1 MIWYTFLVWVYLF
14 CLACVAFPDGSK
26 RAFSGQLLAISP
38 ITKQS
43 FNPSI
48 LRFFDFAPDRLARD
62 DQQQITGTVSDA
74 NGVLPGVTVSVRKSQ
89 SQSQTQLVS
98 TITDEKGQFSI
109 AATEG
114 DTLVFTYVGYE
125 TIEIAIAMAKING
138 NVLNVLMTADAT
150 TLKEVTVN
158 AGYYTV
164 KDKERTGSIAK
175 ITAKDI
181 EKQPVS
187 NPLAAMQGRLSGVNI
202 IQNSG
207 LPGGRFSI
215 QVRGLN
221 SIRTDGNDPLYVVDG
236 VPYSSQSL
244 GDNTISSAAIT
255 GMVNPLNMI
264 NPADIESIEVLKDA
278 DATAIYG
285 SRGANG
291 VILITTKKGK
301 TAKTSFAV
309 NAFST
314 VGKVARELT
323 MMNTAQYLA
332 MRTEAFA
339 NDNIAS
345 YPNGAY
351 DVNGA
356 WDQSR
361 YTNWRKELMGGTAH
375 INSAQA
381 SVSGGSPNTQF
392 MVSGTYRKET
402 TVFPGDAHYGRGAVH
417 SSIIHKSED
426 NKFSI
431 NFSADY
437 AGDKN
442 TLPGRDLTSR
452 AYSLA
457 PNAPALYDDNGNL
470 NWQNGTWI
478 NPLATMQ
485 GDYITT
491 NQNLVANTLLSYTI
505 IPDLEAKA
513 SLGYN
518 EVRSTQN
525 VTVPLSVY
533 SPFDTSNHEAL
544 LMVNNGSGRSYI
556 LEPQLH
562 YGKKWHKLETKVMV
576 GATFQ
581 SQKTTKLAQTGSG
594 FTSDALINS
603 LAAATTVRVLNHTVT
618 DYKYSALFARVNFDW
633 DNRYILNLTGRRDGS
648 SRFGPANRY
657 ANFGAVGAAWI
668 FSREK
673 WFEQRNSVLSFGK
686 LRASYGTTGND
697 QIGDYQYL
705 DTYQVS
711 PYLYDGVVGL
721 TPARLFNPDFGW
733 ETNTKFEVAA
743 ELGFFKD
750 RIFLSAAYF
759 KNRSSNQ
766 LIGVPLPGTTGF
778 PTIQSNFDATVENT
792 GLEFELRTE
801 NLKSKDFSWTT
812 NLNLTAPK
820 NTLVAFPNLALSTY
834 ANLLV
839 VGESLF
845 ITKGYDYTGIDPVT
859 GTYTFRDYNGDGQI
873 STLDKQ
879 AIMDT
884 APEFYGGL
892 SNQIQYKNWNLDFL
906 FQFVKQQGRNYYQTS
921 PLAGSMAN
929 LPADFTSHFPDNGTA
944 SVSQI
949 YTTGQNSAAVDAY
962 YNFIESN
969 ATVSDASY
977 VRLKSMSISYSIPS
991 RWSKAFSA
999 KIYLQGQNL
1008 LTFTHYKGI
1017 DPENQSMSSLP
1028 PLKQFTLGVQLGF

>member
-1 MIWYTFLVWVYLF
+1 MNKFSLYKGRTVIGYAFLIWVYLF
-14 CLACVAFPDGSK
+14 CLTCLAQSPK
-26 RAFSGQLLAISP
+26 PTTLQTISGI
-38 ITKQS
+38 
-43 FNPSI
+43 
-48 LRFFDFAPDRLARD
+48 
-62 DQQQITGTVSDA
+62 VSDA
-74 NGVLPGVTVSVRKSQ
+74 NGALPGVTVTVKST
-89 SQSQTQLVS
+89 TQS
-98 TITDEKGQFSI
+98 TITDTTGKYSI
-109 AATEG
+109 QATEG
-114 DTLVFTYVGYE
+114 DILIFSYIGYKE
-125 TIEIAIAMAKING
+125 TTVAVTTNSVINIT
-138 NVLNVLMTADAT
+138 MTEDAT
-150 TLKEVTVN
+150 TLQEVTIN

-181 EKQPVS
+181 EQQPVS

-202 IQNSG
+202 IQNSA

-221 SIRTDGNDPLYVVDG
+221 SIRSDGNDPLYIING

-244 GDNTISSAAIT
+244 GDNTVSSAAIT
-255 GMVNPLNMI
+255 GLTNPLNNI

-301 TAKTSFAV
+301 AGKTSFMV

-314 VGKVARELT
+314 VGKVALEMD
-323 MMNTAQYLA
+323 MMNTQQYLA

-339 NDNIAS
+339 NDNIAT
-345 YPNGAY
+345 YPANAHDING
-351 DVNGA
+351 N

-361 YTNWRKELMGGTAH
+361 YTNWRKELIGGTAN
-375 INSAQA
+375 ISSAQA
-381 SVSGGSPNTQF
+381 SVSGGSNNTQF
-392 MVSGTYRKET
+392 LVSGTYRKES
-402 TVFPGDAHYGRGAVH
+402 TVFPGEAHFGRGAIH
-417 SSIIHKSED
+417 SSINHKSED

-437 AGDKN
+437 TGDKN

-452 AYSLA
+452 AYTLA
-457 PNAPALYDDNGNL
+457 PNAPALYDENGNL

-478 NPLATMQ
+478 NPLATIE
-485 GDYITT
+485 GAYITA
-491 NQNLVANTLLSYTI
+491 NQNLIANTTLSYKI
-505 IPDLEAKA
+505 MPGLEAKA
-513 SLGYN
+513 AIGYN
-518 EVRSTQN
+518 EIHTSQN
-525 VTVPLSVY
+525 VTVPLSTY
-533 SPFDTSNHEAL
+533 SPFDTANHEAL
-544 LMVNNGSGRSYI
+544 LMVNAGNGRSYI
-556 LEPQLH
+556 VEPQLN
-562 YGKKWHKLETKVMV
+562 YGKKWGKLDSKILV

-581 SQKTTKLAQTGSG
+581 SQKSTKLAQTGSG

-603 LAAATTVRVLNHTVT
+603 LAAATTVRVLSHTVT
-618 DYKYSALFARVNFDW
+618 DYRYSALFARLNLDW
-633 DNRYILNLTGRRDGS
+633 DNRYILNFTGRRDGS
-648 SRFGPANRY
+648 SRFGTANRF
-657 ANFGAVGAAWI
+657 ANFGAIGAAWI
-668 FSREK
+668 FSNEK
-673 WFEQRNSVLSFGK
+673 GLKDNKRVLSFGK

-733 ETNTKFEVAA
+733 ETNTKWEVAA
-743 ELGFFKD
+743 ELGFLQD

-759 KNRSSNQ
+759 KNRSANQ

-792 GLEFELRTE
+792 GLELELRTE
-801 NLKSKDFSWTT
+801 NIKSKDFSWTT
-812 NLNLTAPK
+812 NINFTAPK
-820 NTLVAFPNLALSTY
+820 NKLVAFPNLELSTY

-859 GTYTFRDYNGDGQI
+859 GTYTFRDYNDDGQI

-884 APEFYGGL
+884 APEFYGGIT
-892 SNQIQYKNWNLDFL
+892 NQLNYKNWSLDFL
-906 FQFVKQQGRNYYQTS
+906 FQLVKQQGRNYYLTS
-921 PLAGSMAN
+921 PLAGTMAN
-929 LPADFTSHFPDNGTA
+929 LPADFTSHFPSNGTA
-944 SVSQI
+944 SASQI
-949 YTTGQNSAAVDAY
+949 YTTGQNGSAVDAY
-962 YNFIESN
+962 YNLLDSN

-977 VRLKSMSISYSIPS
+977 VRLKSMSIAYTLPS
-991 RWSKAFSA
+991 KWSKALSA

-1008 LTFTHYKGI
+1008 LTFTKYKGI

-1028 PLKQFTLGVQLGF
+1028 PLRQFTLGVQLGF

>member
-1 MIWYTFLVWVYLF
+1 MNKSLLFRSRAVIWYSIYSWIFLLSLT
-14 CLACVAFPDGSK
+14 C
-26 RAFSGQLLAISP
+26 
-38 ITKQS
+38 
-43 FNPSI
+43 
-48 LRFFDFAPDRLARD
+48 FAQNQPYDSA
-62 DQQQITGTVSDA
+62 QGKPTTITGTVTDA
-74 NGVLPGVTVSVRKSQ
+74 NGVLPGVTVTVKGTNQ
-89 SQSQTQLVS
+89 S
-98 TITDEKGQFSI
+98 TITDSTGKYTIMMRQ
-109 AATEG
+109 EG
-114 DTLVFTYVGYE
+114 VLVFSYIGYKMTE
-125 TIEIAIAMAKING
+125 VAVNGKTSIN
-138 NVLNVLMTADAT
+138 VTMKEDAT
-150 TLKEVTVN
+150 TLQEVTVN

-164 KDKERTGSIAK
+164 KEKERTGSIAK
-175 ITAKDI
+175 ITAKEI

-339 NDNIAS
+339 NDNIAT

-361 YTNWRKELMGGTAH
+361 YTNWRKELMGGTAN

-417 SSIIHKSED
+417 SSITHKSED

-491 NQNLVANTLLSYTI
+491 NQNLVANTLLSYKI

-556 LEPQLH
+556 FEPQLH

-618 DYKYSALFARVNFDW
+618 DYKYSALFTRVNFDW
-633 DNRYILNLTGRRDGS
+633 DNRYLLNLTGRRDGS

-673 WFEQRNSVLSFGK
+673 WFKERNSVLSFGK

-792 GLEFELRTE
+792 GLEIELRTE

-812 NLNLTAPK
+812 NLNLTTPK
-820 NTLVAFPNLALSTY
+820 NTLVAFPNLELSTY

-884 APEFYGGL
+884 APDFYGGL

-929 LPADFTSHFPDNGTA
+929 LPADFTSHFPDNGTT